1 MFTGLIQ
8 GIGTI
13 AETRSAGQSRQLGL
27 RSAPLAA
34 ELEIG
39 DSIAVDGVCLT
50 VVSKST
56 DVFLADVS
64 SESLSRTTLG
74 TKGPGD
80 RVNLEPA
87 LRLGDRLGGHLVTG
101 HVDGLGRVVER
112 RRESNGTVFSVAAGV
127 DLMPLIVEKGSIAID
142 GISLTV
148 NHVGK
153 EDFSVM
159 IIPHTLENT
168 TLCDRRP
175 GHQLNLETDLLGK
188 YVARLL
194 PHRTDRDHG
203 TVDLETLARNGFL

>member
-8 GIGTI
+8 GVGIVGEIRRTDQ
-13 AETRSAGQSRQLGL
+13 GQKLSI

-39 DSIAVDGVCLT
+39 DSIAVDGICLT
-50 VVSKST
+50 VVSDST
-56 DVFLADVS
+56 DTFLADVS
-64 SESLSRTTLG
+64 TESLSRTTLG
-74 TKGPGD
+74 SKRPGD

-112 RRESNGTVFSVAAGV
+112 RREGNGTIFVISAGD
-127 DLMPLIVEKGSIAID
+127 DLMPLIVEKGSITVD

-148 NHVGK
+148 NQVGK
-153 EDFSVM
+153 DNFSVM
-159 IIPHTLENT
+159 VIPHTLENT
-168 TLCDRRP
+168 TLCDRLP
-175 GHQLNLETDLLGK
+175 GHPVNLETDLLGK

-194 PHRTDRDHG
+194 ENRGDRDQG
-203 TVDLETLARNGFL
+203 GIDMETLARNGFL